1 MTKENLEKSI
11 VLIGPSC
18 VGKSLISSE
27 LSKKTNMKH
36 ICIDDLL
43 VMIEY
48 EKDGDINSNIE
59 KQKEFAKRLLQ
70 HVMQDPKQRKNLII
84 PKFEQK
90 TFKLIKGILDLYN
103 SYVEVFGNLNQF
115 HDIVEK
121 HQFRIPLASYSTEK
135 LVHLNVLAVDMLNKI
150 FEVIDEPIIID
161 APAPFGWIP
170 SKQEFI

>member
-161 APAPFGWIP
+161 DPAPFGWIP